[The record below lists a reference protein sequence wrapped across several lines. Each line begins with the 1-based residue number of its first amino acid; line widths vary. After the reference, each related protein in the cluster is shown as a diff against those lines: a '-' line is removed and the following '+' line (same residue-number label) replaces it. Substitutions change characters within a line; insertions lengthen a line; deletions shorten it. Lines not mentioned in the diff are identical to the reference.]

1 MQKQIFK
8 EDSTMNKNLVFATW
22 SEIKFI
28 YDEIDPQMSFNEF
41 VETYEPIKTDAY
53 GIYFEEEV

>member
-1 MQKQIFK
+1 
-8 EDSTMNKNLVFATW
+8 MNKNLVFATW

-28 YDEIDPQMSFNEF
+28 YDEIDPQMSFDEF